1 MVYDYHVVFAAAGS
15 ALGLLSFVFYFKD
28 IFRGKTKPH
37 IFTWIV
43 WTLLTGLTSLIQFS
57 EGGGAGAWVAGVE
70 SLSCLGVAVL
80 SYTRGEKD
88 ITRVDWIC
96 FGAALLATGMWLLAD
111 QPLLAVLLV
120 ISADALGFAP
130 TLRKSYT
137 KPYEET
143 VSMYT
148 LSASHWIFSII
159 ALQTLSLTTVL
170 YPAVISLLDTT
181 LVATLL
187 IRRRQLAGRTNVY
200 N

>member
-1 MVYDYHVVFAAAGS
+1 MIYDYHVVFAVAGS

-28 IFRGKTKPH
+28 IFRGLTKPH

-70 SLSCLGVAVL
+70 SLSCLGVAL
-80 SYTRGEKD
+80 LAYSRGEKN

-96 FGAALLATGMWLLAD
+96 FGGALLATGMWLLAD
-111 QPLLAVLLV
+111 QPLAAILLV
-120 ISADALGFAP
+120 IGADALGFAP
-130 TLRKSYT
+130 TFRKSYWR
-137 KPYEET
+137 PHEET

-148 LSASHWIFSII
+148 PSASHWIFSII
-159 ALQTLSLTTVL
+159 ALQVLTLTTVL
-170 YPAVISLLDTT
+170 YPAVITMLDLT

-187 IRRRQLAGRTNVY
+187 IRRKQLL
-200 N
+200 

>member
-1 MVYDYHVVFAAAGS
+1 MIYDYHVVFAVAGS
-15 ALGLLSFVFYFKD
+15 ALGLLSFVFYFRD
-28 IFRGKTKPH
+28 IFRGITKPH

-80 SYTRGEKD
+80 AYSRGEKD
-88 ITRVDWIC
+88 ITLTDWIC
-96 FGAALLATGMWLLAD
+96 FGGALLAIGVWLLAD
-111 QPLLAVLLV
+111 QPLTAVLLV

-130 TLRKSYT
+130 TFRKSYN
-137 KPYEET
+137 KPHEET

-159 ALQTLSLTTVL
+159 ALQALTLTTVL
-170 YPAVISLLDTT
+170 YPAVISLLDIT

-187 IRRRQLAGRTNVY
+187 LRRKQLS
-200 N
+200 

>member
-1 MVYDYHVVFAAAGS
+1 VIYDYHVVFAVAGS

-28 IFRGKTKPH
+28 IFRGLTKPH

-70 SLSCLGVAVL
+70 SLSCLGVAL
-80 SYTRGEKD
+80 LAYSRGEKN

-96 FGAALLATGMWLLAD
+96 FGGALLATGMWLLAD
-111 QPLLAVLLV
+111 QPLAAILLV
-120 ISADALGFAP
+120 IGADALGFAP
-130 TLRKSYT
+130 TFRKSYWR
-137 KPYEET
+137 PHEET

-159 ALQTLSLTTVL
+159 ALQVLTLTTVL
-170 YPAVISLLDTT
+170 YPAVITMLDLT

-187 IRRRQLAGRTNVY
+187 IRRKQLL
-200 N
+200 

>member
-1 MVYDYHVVFAAAGS
+1 MIYDYHVVFAVAGS

-28 IFRGKTKPH
+28 IFRGLTKPH

-70 SLSCLGVAVL
+70 SLSCLGVAIL
-80 SYTRGEKD
+80 AYSQGEKD
-88 ITRVDWIC
+88 ITRIDWIC
-96 FGAALLATGMWLLAD
+96 FVGALLATAVWLLAD
-111 QPLLAVLLV
+111 QPLVAVLLI

-130 TLRKSYT
+130 TFRKSYT
-137 KPYEET
+137 KPDEET

-148 LSASHWIFSII
+148 LSASHWILSII
-159 ALQTLSLTTVL
+159 ALQALTLTTVL
-170 YPAVISLLDTT
+170 YPAVISLLDLT

-187 IRRRQLAGRTNVY
+187 TRRRQLKT
-200 N
+200 